1 MKNIKYKLL
10 AGLVLSLM
18 LVTACKKFLNK
29 PPLGTLNPEVMAN
42 EKGVQGLL
50 IGAYSLV
57 DGEGAAGDGFAS
69 GASNWILGGVT
80 SDDAYKGSDPT
91 DVGEAAPMEE
101 WTSLTSTNG
110 AIPQKW
116 IVLYAGVQRSN
127 DALNTLA
134 IATGISA
141 AKATEITAQ
150 LRFLR
155 AFYHFELRKVF
166 GKVAWV
172 DETVGITNTGVSNS
186 TEIWPKIEEDLTF

>member
-1 MKNIKYKLL
+1 MKQLKHKLL
-10 AGLVLSLM
+10 IPGLVLIAVM
-18 LVTACKKFLNK
+18 IGAACKKYLDK
-29 PPLGTLNPEVMAN
+29 GPIGTLSPQVMAN

-91 DVGEAAPMEE
+91 DVGDAAPMEQFV
-101 WTSLTSTNG
+101 SLTPTNG

-116 IVLYAGVQRSN
+116 IVCYSGAQRRN
-127 DALNTLA
+127 EVLRVLA

-141 AKATEITAQ
+141 AKVTAITAQ
-150 LRFLR
+150 ARFLR
-155 AFYHFELRKVF
+155 A
-166 GKVAWV
+166 
-172 DETVGITNTGVSNS
+172 
-186 TEIWPKIEEDLTF
+186 